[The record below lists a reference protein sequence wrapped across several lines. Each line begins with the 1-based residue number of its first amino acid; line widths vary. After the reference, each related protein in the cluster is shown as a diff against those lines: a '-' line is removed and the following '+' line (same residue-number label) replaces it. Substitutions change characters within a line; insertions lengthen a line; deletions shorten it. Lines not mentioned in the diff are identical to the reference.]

1 MAVSMLVERGQ
12 VISLISATAETFDAE
27 DVGGEAIADRLGVK
41 PPVSWP
47 PEHNDPA
54 TRDWMRGL
62 LADHPDE
69 PGYVGWYM
77 IVQNRLV
84 GVCGFKG
91 PPNIWGEV
99 EIGYSVVEA
108 EHRKGYGSRPLA
120 CWWPAPFVTPG
131 CRWSRPRPCPR
142 GSPRRRCWPVA
153 ASPMSAAISTRSR
166 VSSCGSRYGV
176 RASSSPRGGSR

>member
-27 DVGGEAIADRLGVK
+27 DVGGEAIADCLGVK

-47 PEHNDPA
+47 PEHDDPA

-108 EHRKGYGSRPLA
+108 EHRKGYGVEAAGLL
-120 CWWPAPFVTPG
+120 
-131 CRWSRPRPCPR
+131 
-142 GSPRRRCWPVA
+142 VA
-153 ASPMSAAISTRSR
+153 RAFRDPR
-166 VSSCGSRYGV
+166 VSLVTAETMPARIASQKVLARCGFTHVGGYFDPEQGQLMRFEV
-176 RASSSPRGGSR
+176 RRPG